1 MDRVILHLDMNAF
14 FASVEQREN
23 PALRGKPVVV
33 VGGLGRRGIILTA
46 SYEARPYGIKTG
58 MLLHQAQALCPTLV
72 PVAGD
77 FRKYVEAS
85 KSLFPLLERFTEKVE
100 MTSCDEAFMDITEA
114 RRAPDWDRALQTAAA
129 VQRLVGEELSLPC
142 SIGVAPNKLLAKLA
156 SDMKKPRGLTR
167 ILPTE
172 VEGLLAPLP
181 VESLCGIGPRM
192 KKNLEV
198 LGVRTCGQLAAMDFE
213 TLYTRF
219 GAWGHW
225 LKRMGRGQDDA
236 PVARV
241 DAVDTVKSV
250 GHATTF
256 PANTRDPDVLKA
268 YVMFLSEKVAARARR
283 YRLAGREVVLT
294 VRDADFK
301 TRTHHRA
308 LGEAIFTDDAIF
320 AAAVGLLTEKERLE
334 KPVRLVSMCLAR
346 LEPDGGQP
354 SLFKESER
362 PRKLAETLDRLNAR
376 YGKGTVGRARSALAK
391 KHGVLSPP
399 VPPALRAADD

>member
-85 KSLFPLLERFTEKVE
+85 KMLFPLLERFTEKVE
-100 MTSCDEAFMDITEA
+100 MTSCDEAFMDVTEA
-114 RRAPDWDRALQTAAA
+114 RRAPDWDQALETAA
-129 VQRLVGEELSLPC
+129 VQRLVLDELSLPC
-142 SIGVAPNKLLAKLA
+142 SIGIAPNKLLAKLA

-167 ILPTE
+167 IRPTE
-172 VEGLLAPLP
+172 VESLLAALP

-192 KKNLEV
+192 KKNLEAM
-198 LGVRTCGQLAAMDFE
+198 GVRTCGQLAAMDFE

-225 LKRMGRGQDDA
+225 LKRLGQGRDDA

-256 PANTRDPDVLKA
+256 PSNTRDPDVLKG
-268 YVMFLSEKVAARARR
+268 YLMFLSEKVGARARR
-283 YRLAGREVVLT
+283 YGLAGREVALT

-308 LGEAIFTDDAIF
+308 LGEAIMTDEAIF
-320 AAAVGLLTEKERLE
+320 AAAAGLLAEKERLE
-334 KPVRLVSMCLAR
+334 KPIRLVGVCLAR
-346 LEPDGGQP
+346 LEPHTGQA
-354 SLFKESER
+354 SLFTESDR

-391 KHGVLSPP
+391 KHGVLAPP
-399 VPPALRAADD
+399 VPPALRAADT